1 VRRDV
6 AVAAAIALATAPLGL
21 ACGLTA
27 DFSGLQGGTRDA
39 GLVDVASPLLDGG
52 DAGMHEAAGDVA
64 GGDAAGEASA
74 ADAGFCASLTTAYNL
89 CADFDE
95 GLSVGAGWSPGPD
108 VSPGESATVDF
119 TYFSPPGSFLSL
131 INGNGTAESARLQED
146 LPIDAAHVHI
156 EFQMLLPAYSGGN
169 FELCTL
175 HEPVANG
182 LTYGVFYKYQD
193 GNLLVFARALA
204 DDGGE
209 VDYVGTIGPPP
220 SDWLLVDIDTD
231 VSESANLVVKHNG
244 VEVLNATGVDTST
257 VTRASMFVELG
268 YYSDDAD
275 STLAHFDNVVM
286 TWN

>member
-1 VRRDV
+1 M
-6 AVAAAIALATAPLGL
+6 AAAIALSMAPLGL

-39 GLVDVASPLLDGG
+39 GLIDVASPLLDGG
-52 DAGMHEAAGDVA
+52 DAGAHEA
-64 GGDAAGEASA
+64 GDAAGEAAGEAAA
-74 ADAGFCASLTTAYNL
+74 ADAGFCASLTTPYNL

-95 GLSVGAGWSPGPD
+95 GLPVGAGWSGGTD
-108 VSPGESATVDF
+108 VSQGESVSVDL

-131 INGNGTAESARLQED
+131 INGNSSAESARLQED

-175 HEPVANG
+175 HEPVADG

-209 VDYVGTIGPPP
+209 VDYVGQIGPPP

-231 VSESANLVVKHNG
+231 VSESANIVVKHDG

-257 VTRASMFVELG
+257 LTRASMFVELG
-268 YYSDDAD
+268 YYSDDQDA
-275 STLAHFDNVVM
+275 TLAHFDNVVM
-286 TWN
+286 TWNN